1 MPGGA
6 SNVRLHGLGNFG
18 DVTPLYIIDGVQ
30 GNINNLNDDDIE
42 SMQVLKDA
50 GAYSIYG
57 VRGANGVIVITTKSG
72 KQGKTRISYDMYV
85 GVSVPSSHGLDL
97 LDPQEMGDLTW
108 IAYKNSGLI
117 GPNGNPNHPL
127 YGNGPKAVLP

>member
-42 SMQVLKDA
+42 TLQVLKDA

-57 VRGANGVIVITTKSG
+57 VRGANGVIVITTRSG
-72 KQGKTRISYDMYV
+72 KQGRAKVSYDFYM
-85 GVSVPSSHGLDL
+85 STERPPKNPDKLNS
-97 LDPQEMGDLTW
+97 QEMASLEGLVSANTGQPF
-108 IAYKNSGLI
+108 NS
-117 GPNGNPNHPL
+117 L
-127 YGNGPKAVLP
+127 YG